1 MIHTIAESIIHFTI
15 KNSPNSEKDK
25 LHWEI
30 CLYGVEVFL
39 STVLNCI
46 IVLLCGLAW
55 GMVGESLL
63 FLLAFIP
70 LRIYSGGYHA
80 DTYFKCNTIFAILVF
95 FCFTLFRLSDFVKN
109 SIAFAIC
116 IVIIQALLCL
126 LYAPIEHENK
136 KLTQKQKKMYK
147 RRALTALAILSVL
160 LLFSTKK
167 NLQSLKVIV
176 CAVLLNIIF
185 MTISL
190 TRRKM
195 YEVIKKKSI

>member
-1 MIHTIAESIIHFTI
+1 MTQ
-15 KNSPNSEKDK
+15 
-25 LHWEI
+25 
-30 CLYGVEVFL
+30 
-39 STVLNCI
+39 
-46 IVLLCGLAW
+46 
-55 GMVGESLL
+55 
-63 FLLAFIP
+63 
-70 LRIYSGGYHA
+70 
-80 DTYFKCNTIFAILVF
+80 
-95 FCFTLFRLSDFVKN
+95 
-109 SIAFAIC
+109 IC